1 MINDLQNNVDKAV
14 KHLEHEFHKLHLWR
28 ANPALIEDIHV
39 EVYGSMQ
46 PIKNS
51 ATINIMDNQTLSVQP
66 WDKSVLHPI
75 AKAITESGLWFNPQ
89 VWWESIII
97 KVPMMTEERRKEVA
111 KYAKNLMEE
120 AKVSVR
126 SARQDTIKAIKRQEN
141 DKEISEDQRKD
152 LENDVQKIIDDA
164 NKKIEELFKAKEQD
178 IMKV

>member
-1 MINDLQNNVDKAV
+1 MINELQQNIDKSV
-14 KHLEHEFHKLHLWR
+14 KHLELEYHKLQLWR

-51 ATINIMDNQTLSVQP
+51 AAINIMDNQTLSVQP

-75 AKAITESGLWFNPQ
+75 AKAITESGLGFNPQ
-89 VWWESIII
+89 VGGDSIII
-97 KVPMMTEERRKEVA
+97 RVPMMTEERRKEVA
-111 KYAKNLMEE
+111 KYAKTLMED

-126 SARQDTIKAIKRQEN
+126 SARQDTLKAIKKQET

-152 LENDVQKIIDDA
+152 MEGDVQKIVDWA
-164 NKKIEELFKAKEQD
+164 NKKIEDLFKAKEQD